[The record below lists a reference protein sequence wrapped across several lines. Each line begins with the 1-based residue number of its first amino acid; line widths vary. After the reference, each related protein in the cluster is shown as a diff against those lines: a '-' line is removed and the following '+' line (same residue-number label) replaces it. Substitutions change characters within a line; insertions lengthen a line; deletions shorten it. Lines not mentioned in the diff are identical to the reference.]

1 MIKRKELKDK
11 IKNDIYQS
19 TPDVFSKIKLDQI
32 AVDPYQ
38 EKEINRKKFKISY
51 KHVFSSL
58 ITLVL
63 VFVVVVLIAKPRQEI
78 IPEPV
83 YNYSPLDSSEEV
95 YAVSSVIATN
105 LFLASF
111 SDNDNLSLNENANE
125 MLIDSQYDNLNKVLN
140 SIESLI
146 NNKQKNSIVQLKSDD
161 NNYEFLLEISS
172 VDLMMFEDTYY
183 LYYNVVEEDLSLL
196 KFKDDDNGRGKDD
209 DEEDDE
215 DYDKEHEY
223 EEEKDDITK
232 DIKDLDDTINGVVK
246 LRIEGKIIYKNNPN
260 FNYIVEGMILDNKN
274 IEKIVFDVYEENN
287 LNNYIRIIQSENKD
301 KQIFIF
307 EEFSDAILIS
317 KNYMVLK
324 VDEDNDYSAD
334 LIVVDLIS
342 DLMSKYEISK
352 DFDDNEMEI
361 EYLIL
366 FSGQMEEGEIEVNI
380 IKVGN
385 QYQYNYK
392 TKNEKG
398 NSDHK
403 EKRFRFSG
411 ESHSGEGPLV
421 FTSV

>member
-1 MIKRKELKDK
+1 
-11 IKNDIYQS
+11 
-19 TPDVFSKIKLDQI
+19 
-32 AVDPYQ
+32 
-38 EKEINRKKFKISY
+38 
-51 KHVFSSL
+51 
-58 ITLVL
+58 
-63 VFVVVVLIAKPRQEI
+63 
-78 IPEPV
+78 
-83 YNYSPLDSSEEV
+83 
-95 YAVSSVIATN
+95 
-105 LFLASF
+105 
-111 SDNDNLSLNENANE
+111 
-125 MLIDSQYDNLNKVLN
+125 
-140 SIESLI
+140 
-146 NNKQKNSIVQLKSDD
+146 
-161 NNYEFLLEISS
+161 
-172 VDLMMFEDTYY
+172 MFEDTYY

-223 EEEKDDITK
+223 EEEKDDIIK

>member
-51 KHVFSSL
+51 KHAFSSL

-111 SDNDNLSLNENANE
+111 SDNDSLSLNENANE

-223 EEEKDDITK
+223 EEEKDDIIK

>member
-51 KHVFSSL
+51 KHAFSSL

-209 DEEDDE
+209 DTEDDE

-223 EEEKDDITK
+223 EEEKDDIIK

>member
-51 KHVFSSL
+51 KHAFSSL

-111 SDNDNLSLNENANE
+111 SDNDNLSLNENVNE

-223 EEEKDDITK
+223 EEEKDDIIK

-403 EKRFRFSG
+403 EKRFRF
-411 ESHSGEGPLV
+411 
-421 FTSV
+421 

>member
-51 KHVFSSL
+51 KHAFSSL

-301 KQIFIF
+301 KQIFVF

>member
-51 KHVFSSL
+51 KHAFSSL